1 VREGGKSREWKLM
14 EIPIE
19 DDKDFSQKMEK
30 GKETREWKMTEI
42 PI

>member
-1 VREGGKSREWKLM
+1 M